1 MSTRGINKVI
11 LIGKLGNEPEI
22 KSMVNGSTMVNI
34 SIATSEVWK
43 DKNTGEK
50 REKTEWHRVVFFGKI
65 ADIAGE
71 YLHKGSQVY
80 IEGSLHTRKWQDN
93 NGNYK
98 YITEI
103 IVNMNGKMQMLGNK
117 KILSENN
124 NKNKLDLDFKN
135 NFKNS
140 EFAKN
145 KSMNLDKNINDIDI
159 NNDSNID
166 FDEDIPF

>member
-1 MSTRGINKVI
+1 MSTRGVNKVI
-11 LIGKLGNEPEI
+11 LIGKLGNNPEI
-22 KSMVNGSTMVNI
+22 KSMINGSTMVNI

-43 DKNTGEK
+43 DKNTGETK
-50 REKTEWHRVVFFGKI
+50 EKTEWHRVVFFGKI
-65 ADIAGE
+65 ADIAGQ

-93 NGNYK
+93 NGNDK
-98 YITEI
+98 YITEV

-117 KILSENN
+117 KKLPEIE
-124 NKNKLDLDFKN
+124 KDNKLDLDFKN
-135 NFKNS
+135 NFKDS
-140 EFAKN
+140 EFLKN
-145 KSMNLDKNINDIDI
+145 KSLNLNKNINDIDI

>member
-1 MSTRGINKVI
+1 MSARGVNKVI
-11 LIGKLGNEPEI
+11 LIGKLGNDPEI
-22 KSMVNGSTMVNI
+22 KSITNGSTMVNI

-43 DKNTGEK
+43 DKNTGEN

-117 KILSENN
+117 KIISDNDK
-124 NKNKLDLDFKN
+124 KNKLDLDFKN
-135 NFKNS
+135 NFKGS
-140 EFAKN
+140 EFL
-145 KSMNLDKNINDIDI
+145 KSKKSNLEKNINDINI
-159 NNDSNID
+159 NDDNID

>member
-11 LIGKLGNEPEI
+11 LIGKLGNDPEI
-22 KSMVNGSTMVNI
+22 KSMINGSTMVNI
-34 SIATSEVWK
+34 SIATSEIWK
-43 DKNTGEK
+43 DKNNGEK

-98 YITEI
+98 YITEV
-103 IVNMNGKMQMLGNK
+103 IVNMNGRMQMLGNK
-117 KILSENN
+117 KNKDHNENN
-124 NKNKLDLDFKN
+124 NKLDLDFKK
-135 NFKNS
+135 NFKDS
-140 EFAKN
+140 EFLKN
-145 KSMNLDKNINDIDI
+145 KSINLNKNINDIDI

>member
-1 MSTRGINKVI
+1 MSTRGVNKVI
-11 LIGKLGNEPEI
+11 LIGKLGNDPEI
-22 KSMVNGSTMVNI
+22 KNMVNGSTMVNI
-34 SIATSEVWK
+34 SIATSEIWK

-50 REKTEWHRVVFFGKI
+50 KEKTEWHRVVFFGKI

-98 YITEI
+98 YITEV
-103 IVNMNGKMQMLGNK
+103 IVNMNGRMQMLGNK
-117 KILSENN
+117 KIKSENENN
-124 NKNKLDLDFKN
+124 NKLDL
-135 NFKNS
+135 NFKKNFKDS
-140 EFAKN
+140 EFLKN
-145 KSMNLDKNINDIDI
+145 KSINLDKNINDMDI